1 MFLPTAGTPRA
12 YARQGLDYSCLACRT
27 RIKTDLIPAG
37 KRMRSERREMKTDL
51 TVNELSAISDLL
63 ALEESVCKKA
73 RIYSETLT
81 DPEISQALKKVAE
94 NHGKRFCDLFS
105 LIG

>member
-1 MFLPTAGTPRA
+1 MSLPTAGTPPRHA
-12 YARQGLDYSCLACRT
+12 VYSCPARRAERGSC
-27 RIKTDLIPAG
+27 LIPAG
-37 KRMRSERREMKTDL
+37 EKRSERREMKKEL
-51 TVNELSAISDLL
+51 TVNEIGAISDLL

-81 DPEISQALKKVAE
+81 DPEISQALRKVSE

-105 LIG
+105 VLA

>member
-1 MFLPTAGTPRA
+1 
-12 YARQGLDYSCLACRT
+12 
-27 RIKTDLIPAG
+27 
-37 KRMRSERREMKTDL
+37 MKKEL
-51 TVNELSAISDLL
+51 TVNEIGAISDLL

-105 LIG
+105 VLA